1 MVSFYDVYKVH
12 KSCTMK
18 SRSSTTTDA
27 TQHAEHFPVA
37 GYFRLYSSY
46 LLRAI
51 RKRLE
56 SLTGTSQ
63 GVIS

>member
-1 MVSFYDVYKVH
+1 
-12 KSCTMK
+12 MK

-63 GVIS
+63 GVISYV

>member
-1 MVSFYDVYKVH
+1 MN
-12 KSCTMK
+12 

-37 GYFRLYSSY
+37 GYFRLYSY